1 MASVAI
7 RGRIPLRPDSAASF
21 PEKKIVSYL
30 SKNPVN
36 LSVFIEFFGN
46 SLSSSEATGFAMI
59 PVFSSSPVP
68 ANAGKCGGRPRPG
81 RALAPLAGG
90 VEKPPERVMA
100 TPLKGKLHKGNPPY
114 PPLTGGYKKAMRS
127 RRAEGVLLFLAP
139 LSRGGRGG
147 WFSGRGRDR
156 SRPVPVVNGAELG
169 KASFPPAFTDAAA
182 LLRIKPDPLGTAPR
196 NVRYSL
202 PMRTRK
208 EASHRHL
215 SLIAARRGS
224 V

>member
-1 MASVAI
+1 MRKSPHLRAFAVTA
-7 RGRIPLRPDSAASF
+7 GRKGYGSIPLRPDSAASF

-36 LSVFIEFFGN
+36 LSVFIEFFRN
-46 SLSSSEATGFAMI
+46 SLSSSEAIGSAMI

-147 WFSGRGRDR
+147 CSFDKGFCNNPRKRRFADMRPAAPDRRSAPAPSAGFPAVAPSPNPTDAEHAFVGTGRD
-156 SRPVPVVNGAELG
+156 
-169 KASFPPAFTDAAA
+169 
-182 LLRIKPDPLGTAPR
+182 
-196 NVRYSL
+196 
-202 PMRTRK
+202 
-208 EASHRHL
+208 L
-215 SLIAARRGS
+215 SQS
-224 V
+224 